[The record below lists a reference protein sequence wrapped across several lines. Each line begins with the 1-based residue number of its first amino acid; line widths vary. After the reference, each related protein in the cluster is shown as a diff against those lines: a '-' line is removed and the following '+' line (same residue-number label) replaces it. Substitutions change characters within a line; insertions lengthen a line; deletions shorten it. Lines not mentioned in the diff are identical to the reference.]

1 MLTLCDTLDCLD
13 IKLLCAWDSS
23 GKNTGVGYHFPPPGD
38 LPDSRDQTVSPVSCI
53 SHRLLSSLAGDSP
66 WAHKELDIPEGLT
79 IFHFHFQHYQE
90 TLDPIMQIKVR
101 KRSIFITR
109 PKISCISL
117 AYAQTDNLNDSS
129 QILNLNLNILEKD
142 SYLITHFKSKF

>member
-1 MLTLCDTLDCLD
+1 MILPYKVNVFLVPNLVIIKSYQFHTCACAHSHSIMLTLCDTLDCLD

-79 IFHFHFQHYQE
+79 MFHFHFQHYQE
-90 TLDPIMQIKVR
+90 RLDPRMQIKVR
-101 KRSIFITR
+101 
-109 PKISCISL
+109 
-117 AYAQTDNLNDSS
+117 
-129 QILNLNLNILEKD
+129 
-142 SYLITHFKSKF
+142 

>member
-1 MLTLCDTLDCLD
+1 MILPYKVNVFLVPNLVIIKSYQFHTCACAHSHSIMLTLCDTLDCLD

-79 IFHFHFQHYQE
+79 MFHFHFQHYQE

-101 KRSIFITR
+101 
-109 PKISCISL
+109 
-117 AYAQTDNLNDSS
+117 
-129 QILNLNLNILEKD
+129 
-142 SYLITHFKSKF
+142 